1 MISTESSWPTKVVAM
16 PSTSAACLGTRE
28 REREREREAREKGES
43 RREVGE
49 KDRRDKD
56 DVKKIWTERVHRK
69 LKFWSGPR
77 SHPHVKTYAPR
88 AALWLRNLINYVPR
102 GFSLAE

>member
-1 MISTESSWPTKVVAM
+1 MISTGPSWPTKVVAM
-16 PSTSAACLGTRE
+16 PSTSAARLGT
-28 REREREREAREKGES
+28 REREREAREKGES

-77 SHPHVKTYAPR
+77 SHPHVKTYAPQ